1 MAGIVNDVYKQYK
14 EDTEFVAG
22 WLAET
27 SLRCGYELTTL
38 GGQPYQT
45 PQGLNR
51 KAGKQVGHGVLTCT
65 KRSNSIIRPNTPFP
79 MSLAETI
86 AT

>member
-1 MAGIVNDVYKQYK
+1 VALQLYYSRRLYLQSSLHDIFLELQVFAIMTGIVKDVYKQYK

-22 WLAET
+22 WLAEM

-38 GGQPYQT
+38 GGQPCQT

-51 KAGKQVGHGVLTCT
+51 KAGK
-65 KRSNSIIRPNTPFP
+65 
-79 MSLAETI
+79 
-86 AT
+86 